1 MMSDIIKQR
10 VLDAVNR
17 AMLYCLRVTKDQ
29 QRIITVFGN
38 DKPISIDELYD
49 TIISI
54 RSMIPNED
62 EARILL
68 RLAEDEHSYCIANSR
83 HPNTSAQNALG
94 LEKRV
99 AKLKPILEKLGVLCG
114 QT

>member
-17 AMLYCLRVTKDQ
+17 VMLYCLRVTKEQ

-54 RSMIPNED
+54 RSVIPNKD

-68 RLAEDEHSYCIANSR
+68 RLAEDEHSYCAAAR
-83 HPNTSAQNALG
+83 LLNTSAQNALG